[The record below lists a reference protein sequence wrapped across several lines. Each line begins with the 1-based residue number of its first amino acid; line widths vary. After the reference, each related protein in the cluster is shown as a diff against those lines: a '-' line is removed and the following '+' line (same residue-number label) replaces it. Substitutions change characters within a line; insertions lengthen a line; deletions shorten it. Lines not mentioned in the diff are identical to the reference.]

1 MCVLQNP
8 APMAVSARA
17 SVENLVQRESTSL
30 ELPASVLQ
38 KINMRYS
45 RSRSQN
51 QRGSSPSP
59 DSYNIQNYR
68 SVSNS
73 QRINRI
79 G

>member
-1 MCVLQNP
+1 MCALQNSV
-8 APMAVSARA
+8 PMAVSARA

-51 QRGSSPSP
+51 QRRSYPSP
-59 DSYNIQNYR
+59 DSYNI
-68 SVSNS
+68 
-73 QRINRI
+73 
-79 G
+79 